1 MKKVFLS
8 FLLLTLMTSITCE
21 NEPLEGDFFTSQ
33 DAACNEAIAQ
43 TEEARVNYISATE
56 STFNE
61 LCNIYKGALL
71 NQINSCGDDG
81 SLQQIVDDL
90 GDCNFTN

>member
-1 MKKVFLS
+1 MKKIFFS
-8 FLLLTLMTSITCE
+8 ICLLLLMTGFTCE
-21 NEPLEGDFFTSQ
+21 NEPLEGDFFTAE

-43 TEEARVNYISATE
+43 TEEARVDYISATE

-61 LCNIYKGALL
+61 LCTAYKAALL
-71 NQINSCGDDG
+71 NQIDICGDDG
-81 SLQQIVDDL
+81 SLQQSIDDL